1 MNMETGEA
9 LTPDQVAA
17 KLKIAKATVYELIK
31 RGELPGYRVGKKV
44 RVDSGD
50 VDRYIRRSRPGPLDA
65 SYVQPVSSPSFP
77 LGAFVICG
85 QDAAL
90 DILTQHIRQL
100 HPEFYPLRS
109 HLGSYN
115 GAFALYQGQVT
126 AASLHLWDAG
136 TNTYNLPFLPH
147 ILPGRPV
154 HLYHIARRRVGWYV
168 QKGNPKKVA
177 GWETLT
183 RSDLTLINREPGS
196 GMRVLLDQR
205 IALSGRM
212 HTRVSGYQNTAS
224 THLAA
229 AAAVAQ
235 GKADF
240 GLGNE
245 KAALQVSG
253 VDFLFLEWED
263 YDLAVLSDYKE
274 TPEVQA
280 LVRALSAPEFKA
292 ELEALGGY
300 DLKRCGTLQKST

>member
-1 MNMETGEA
+1 METGEA

-50 VDRYIRRSRPGPLDA
+50 VDRYIRRNRPGPLDA
-65 SYVQPVSSPSFP
+65 SYVQPAAPPSFP
-77 LGAFVICG
+77 QGAFIICG

-90 DILTQHIRQL
+90 DILSQHIRAL

-126 AASLHLWDAG
+126 AASLHLWDAD
-136 TNTYNLPFLPH
+136 TNTYNRPYLRH
-147 ILPGRPV
+147 ILPGRAV
-154 HLYHIARRRVGWYV
+154 LLFHIARRRVGLYV
-168 QKGNPKKVA
+168 PKGNPKKLT
-177 GWETLT
+177 GWDSLS
-183 RSDLTLINREPGS
+183 RDDLALVNREPGS

-205 IALSGRM
+205 LALAGRR
-212 HTRVSGYQNTAS
+212 HSLVPGYRHVVS

-235 GKADF
+235 GTADF

-245 KAALQVSG
+245 KAALQVPG

-263 YDLAVLSDYKE
+263 YDLAILEDLQD
-274 TPEVQA
+274 TPEVHA
-280 LVRALSAPEFKA
+280 LVRALSSPAFKA
-292 ELEALGGY
+292 ELDAMAGY
-300 DLKRCGTLQKST
+300 DTTDTGTERK